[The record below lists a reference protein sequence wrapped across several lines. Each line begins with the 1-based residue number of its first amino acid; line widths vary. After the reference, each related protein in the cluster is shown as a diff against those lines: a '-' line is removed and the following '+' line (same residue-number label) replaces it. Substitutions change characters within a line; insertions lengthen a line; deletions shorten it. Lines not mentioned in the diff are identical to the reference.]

1 MLKVKIDPDGY
12 KLTGIIFCCALILLA
27 GHYITQW
34 QFLFWCSVFAC
45 LLIVFSLVFFRDPE
59 RTGPEDEFAC
69 VSAADGIVVDVSHIE
84 AEGFEGSRALRIAV
98 FMNVF
103 NVHVNRCPL
112 SGKVVKTSHRSGKK
126 LSALNKRAE
135 YENEYGD
142 IDIKTPSGFIR
153 IRQIAGL
160 IARRVVTRV
169 EEGDVLNRGER
180 LGIIRFG
187 SRVDVFLPEVFKPV
201 VNTGDRVLAG
211 ETIIAQPVIDE
222 SLTIQKSQ
230 KEHT

>member
-1 MLKVKIDPDGY
+1 MINVKIDPDGY
-12 KLTGIIFCCALILLA
+12 KSTGIIFCCALIVLM
-27 GHYITQW
+27 GYFITQW
-34 QFLFWCSVFAC
+34 QFLLWCSGLVC
-45 LLIVFSLVFFRDPE
+45 LLIVFSLFFFRDPD
-59 RTGPEDEFAC
+59 RTGPEDELAC

-112 SGKVVKTSHRSGKK
+112 SGKVVKTYHQSGKK
-126 LSALNKRAE
+126 YSALNKRAE

-142 IDIKTPSGFIR
+142 TDIKTSSGLVR

-169 EEGDVLNRGER
+169 EKGDELNRGER

-187 SRVDVFLPEVFKPV
+187 SRVDVFLPEIFKPV

-211 ETIIAQPVIDE
+211 ETIIARPVFDG
-222 SLTIQKSQ
+222 
-230 KEHT
+230 

>member
-1 MLKVKIDPDGY
+1 VKIDPDGY

-34 QFLFWCSVFAC
+34 QFLFWCSGFVC
-45 LLIVFSLVFFRDPE
+45 LLAVFSLFFFRDPE
-59 RTGPEDEFAC
+59 RTGPEDKHVC

-98 FMNVF
+98 FMNIF